1 MLGMLFQNLLFKR
14 GNKKTIYLDHAATTP
29 LDPEVQRVMVAVMT
43 GDFANPGAIH
53 GLGIKTRLLINDARR
68 SVAKLLG
75 TTSDHV
81 VFTRGGTESNN
92 IAIQGVVA
100 HAVQIVEKSEM
111 HDGQAENKPVK
122 PHVISS
128 VIEHAAV
135 LDTLKELERQQVI
148 ELTLVDVDATG
159 VVMVDQIKE
168 ALRPETVLISI
179 MYVNNEIGTIQ
190 PIREIAKLVRWYR
203 KQLDRKASHATTSA
217 ARNGNAVGTGVGSM
231 DAYPLFHVDA
241 IQAVNYLDIH
251 VERLG
256 VDLMSLSGSK
266 IYGPKSSGVVFVRNL
281 SLVVP
286 MLFGGDQELSIRP
299 GTEDVVQVVG
309 FTKALESV
317 RAIADSEHER
327 LKVLRDEAVAS
338 LEKNIL
344 DVVINGSRTE
354 RTANNISFTIPG
366 ISGERLVIELDARG
380 ILCASKSACKEDSG
394 EASHVLTA
402 LRRATVTDTDGAVRL
417 SLGQGTTRADMQYA
431 VESITDIVKT
441 IRAFEKTISKK

>member
-14 GNKKTIYLDHAATTP
+14 GSKKTIYLDHAATTP
-29 LDPEVQRVMVAVMT
+29 LDPEVQRAMVAVMT

-75 TTSDHV
+75 TTSNHI

-92 IAIQGVVA
+92 IAIQGVIA
-100 HAVQIVEKSEM
+100 RAVQKNQGSHSMGEF
-111 HDGQAENKPVK
+111 PK

-135 LDTLKELERQQVI
+135 LETLKELERQQVI

-159 VVMVDQIKE
+159 IVMVDQVKE

-203 KQLDRKASHATTSA
+203 KQLDRKPHHATTSA
-217 ARNGNAVGTGVGSM
+217 ARNGNSVGTDAGNM

-281 SLVVP
+281 SLVAP
-286 MLFGGDQELSIRP
+286 MLFGGDQEFSIRP

-327 LKVLRDEAVAS
+327 LKVLRDDAITS

-344 DVVINGSRTE
+344 DVVINGSRTD
-354 RTANNISFTIPG
+354 RVANNISFTIPG

-380 ILCASKSACKEDSG
+380 ILCASKSACKEDSD

-417 SLGQGTTRADMQYA
+417 SLGQGTTRADTQYA